1 MAFSIFFNVPSGK
14 YKSISNNINAQKLTF
29 FINFKKYNDFFFSK
43 ITKTQKIYIYIYIWE
58 LTAFSNFFSDLWD
71 NYKRNSDVINTLI
84 TKKVNNWKKN
94 ITLLKS
100 YAVFHLYNDL
110 WSNYKEFSNVI
121 SRFIT
126 QNLPKF
132 NKNKV
137 VNSSCRCCVTNHA
150 FLTWMFF
157 SSLWRTIK
165 NSARAGSVREDRL
178 ILITTNNKV
187 KRKLEFENAKFL
199 CSI

>member
-1 MAFSIFFNVPSGK
+1 MIFFF
-14 YKSISNNINAQKLTF
+14 QKL
-29 FINFKKYNDFFFSK
+29 
-43 ITKTQKIYIYIYIWE
+43 QKLKQYIYIYIWE

-71 NYKRNSDVINTLI
+71 NYKRNSDVINALI

-121 SRFIT
+121 SRFVT

-132 NKNKV
+132 NKNKI
-137 VNSSCRCCVTNHA
+137 VNSSCWYCVTNHA

-165 NSARAGSVREDRL
+165 NSTRAGSGREDRL

-199 CSI
+199 GSI